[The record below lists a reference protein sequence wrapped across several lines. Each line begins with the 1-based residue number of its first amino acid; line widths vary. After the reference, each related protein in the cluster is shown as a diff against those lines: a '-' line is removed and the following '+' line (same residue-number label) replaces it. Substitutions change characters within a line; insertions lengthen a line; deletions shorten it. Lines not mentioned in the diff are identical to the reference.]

1 MSSRFCSLGG
11 LGCPAETPLRDPRG
25 GRCFTVLSM
34 RRVAT
39 PPLGL
44 DRHDARSGA
53 SITADVGHS
62 VSLVLFVYILHMAAR
77 CGADKVLFSL
87 GGSGATEGRRKED
100 AAFRTFSPLCQ
111 NTQVQQDTKFQSP
124 SSRCSGD
131 PPFPTPTYRLL
142 RGVITPLPKNKTET
156 IGRSVGCGT
165 GFWQKGT
172 VHGGGRAAEGRAA

>member
-1 MSSRFCSLGG
+1 MPTPAPSREQHNLFAPDMSSRFCSLGG

-25 GRCFTVLSM
+25 GRRFTVLSM
-34 RRVAT
+34 RRVTT

-87 GGSGATEGRRKED
+87 GRSGATEGRRKED

-111 NTQVQQDTKFQSP
+111 NTQVQPRYKISV
-124 SSRCSGD
+124 
-131 PPFPTPTYRLL
+131 PFFSLL
-142 RGVITPLPKNKTET
+142 RRSSLPNPYVPFT
-156 IGRSVGCGT
+156 
-165 GFWQKGT
+165 
-172 VHGGGRAAEGRAA
+172 